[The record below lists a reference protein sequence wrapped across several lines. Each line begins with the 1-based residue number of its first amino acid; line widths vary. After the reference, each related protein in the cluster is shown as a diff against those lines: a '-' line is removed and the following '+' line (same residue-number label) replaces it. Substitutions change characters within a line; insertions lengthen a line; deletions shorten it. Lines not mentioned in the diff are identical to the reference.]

1 MGNFVLA
8 FFRSFIKDVGTDGTF
23 YIFLGGVFVIFSVCF
38 FISLLSRRIR
48 GKSIKRAYLILSI
61 SLLLLE
67 TGIIFLSHVDAGG
80 IIFHILF
87 NTAIILL
94 FYLFLSMLPENFARV
109 RKGEKTLIKDIDRHI
124 SAPEVINEQRLRE
137 KPPIQFSREKKV
149 ESIKTVSEP
158 FCEIDEPPIKD
169 SDGIDFTHVKNI
181 LSRLEYY
188 NLSPTDQKQVGELKA
203 SVYRAEN
210 FGVDKETKSKISDGL
225 GALLKIMS
233 KYGV

>member
-8 FFRSFIKDVGTDGTF
+8 FFRSFIKDVGTDGIF
-23 YIFLGGVFVIFSVCF
+23 YIFLGGVFLLFAVCF
-38 FISLLSRRIR
+38 LISLLSRRVR
-48 GKSIKRAYLILSI
+48 GKSVKRAYLILSI

-67 TGIIFLSHVDAGG
+67 SGIIFLSHVDAGG
-80 IIFHILF
+80 IAFHILF
-87 NTAIILL
+87 NTALILIL
-94 FYLFLSMLPENFARV
+94 YLFLSLLPENFAKA
-109 RKGEKTLIKDIDRHI
+109 RKSEKTLIEDIDRHL
-124 SAPEVINEQRLRE
+124 SAPQKQEEQTFVQL
-137 KPPIQFSREKKV
+137 KKEKKV
-149 ESIKTVSEP
+149 ESVKTVCEP
-158 FCEIDEPPIKD
+158 FCEREENQKENC
-169 SDGIDFTHVKNI
+169 DGIDFTHVKNI

-188 NLSPTDQKQVGELKA
+188 NLSSTDQKQVGELKA